1 MKLYYDKRLKKNTY
15 RYTLKDL
22 SRPQIVHDGGS
33 DTVVTPSG
41 GGSGTTS
48 FVDNGAT
55 LALVQLNGVYKII
68 GSDDISSYLSQGYT
82 LVMQSDNIAKLNSM
96 IPSGTVAQTTTPASD
111 TNNYLPYIIIGA
123 IVLILV
129 S

>member
-15 RYTLKDL
+15 RYALKDL
-22 SRPQIVHDGGS
+22 SRPLIVHDGGS
-33 DTVVTPSG
+33 DTVITPSG

-68 GSDDISSYLSQGYT
+68 GSDDISSYLSKGYT
-82 LVMQSDNIAKLNSM
+82 LVMQSDNFAQLNSA
-96 IPSGTVAQTTTPASD
+96 IPSGTIAQTTTPTGD